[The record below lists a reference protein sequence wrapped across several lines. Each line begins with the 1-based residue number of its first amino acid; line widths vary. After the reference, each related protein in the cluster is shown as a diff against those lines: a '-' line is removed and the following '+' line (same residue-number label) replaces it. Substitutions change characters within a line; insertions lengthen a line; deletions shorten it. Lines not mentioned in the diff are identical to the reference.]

1 MRRIFIWILPLRWMS
16 VVLRALR
23 PDFWQMN
30 GTKLESD
37 LSVWLECFNA
47 LLCDSRGISEISQET
62 RSAATSRKK
71 EGEGCDEEE
80 RDEDGDGER
89 AEECDECALWMLETT
104 LARKCRGLGGEFI
117 IDRERVRSVD
127 EREGD

>member
-1 MRRIFIWILPLRWMS
+1 MQ
-16 VVLRALR
+16 
-23 PDFWQMN
+23 D
-30 GTKLESD
+30 T
-37 LSVWLECFNA
+37 
-47 LLCDSRGISEISQET
+47 RG
-62 RSAATSRKK
+62 AATSQKK
-71 EGEGCDEEE
+71 EGEGRDEEE

-104 LARKCRGLGGEFI
+104 LARKCSGLGGEFI